1 MQIKRVSPFTGTTN
15 VRFIEGVTREALDE
29 WRAGVLIQDAL
40 PKVTPED
47 REYIKTGITPT
58 MWNDIFN
65 K

>member
-1 MQIKRVSPFTGTTN
+1 MQIKRFCPFTGTIN

-47 REYIKTGITPT
+47 REYMKTGITPT
-58 MWNDIFN
+58 MWAYIFN